1 MIHPQFMWWVSRAT
15 GMVGGLLLVGSLVW
29 GVLLAT
35 RVLKPVDRPA
45 WLLGL
50 HRWMSALACIMI
62 AIHMAALVADNY
74 VYFGWR
80 ELFVPWGSEWKN
92 TAVAFGVIAM
102 WLLVLVQGTS
112 MLMRWMPKK
121 LWHAIHITSYAAVWL
136 GFVHGAL
143 AGTDVTNPVYQYIVM
158 LLILAAMG
166 FALVRVLIGTNR
178 ARARENAAAR
188 NTAAG
193 QPQSGETGV
202 PTEPSTASAAAA
214 SPRAARNPRIPDAAR
229 AAARAAAQ
237 STPGTPG
244 PAAGAD
250 ASPSTST
257 PTPAANQPADAPTI
271 QPATGGAHSETAST
285 PPLPIRSV
293 PTSESDDERQARL
306 QALAAARAARQTKA

>member
-188 NTAAG
+188 NAGAG

-202 PTEPSTASAAAA
+202 PSEPSTASAAAA
-214 SPRAARNPRIPDAAR
+214 SPHAARNPRIPDAAR
-229 AAARAAAQ
+229 SAARAAAQ

-271 QPATGGAHSETAST
+271 QPATGGASSETAST

>member
-202 PTEPSTASAAAA
+202 PGEPSNASAAAA

-271 QPATGGAHSETAST
+271 QPATGGASSETAST

-306 QALAAARAARQTKA
+306 RALAAARAARQTKA

>member
-1 MIHPQFMWWVSRAT
+1 
-15 GMVGGLLLVGSLVW
+15 
-29 GVLLAT
+29 
-35 RVLKPVDRPA
+35 
-45 WLLGL
+45 
-50 HRWMSALACIMI
+50 MSALACIMI

-121 LWHAIHITSYAAVWL
+121 VWHAIHITSYAAVWL

-188 NTAAG
+188 NAASSP
-193 QPQSGETGV
+193 PQSGDT
-202 PTEPSTASAAAA
+202 TQASEPSAASASAAP
-214 SPRAARNPRIPDAAR
+214 PRAARNPRIPEAAR

-244 PAAGAD
+244 PGVSAEA
-250 ASPSTST
+250 PLPTST
-257 PTPAANQPADAPTI
+257 PAPNQPADAPAS
-271 QPATGGAHSETAST
+271 QRATASA
-285 PPLPIRSV
+285 PPEMPASTTLPLRSV
-293 PTSESDDERQARL
+293 PTSETDDERQARL
-306 QALAAARAARQTKA
+306 EALAAARAARQTKA

>member
-92 TAVAFGVIAM
+92 TAVALGVIAM

-112 MLMRWMPKK
+112 LLMRWMPKK
-121 LWHAIHITSYAAVWL
+121 VWHAIHVTSYAAVWL

-178 ARARENAAAR
+178 ARARENASAR
-188 NTAAG
+188 SGGAR
-193 QPQSGETGV
+193 PQSADGNAA
-202 PTEPSTASAAAA
+202 EPSAEPAVA
-214 SPRAARNPRIPDAAR
+214 RAARNPRIPEAAR
-229 AAARAAAQ
+229 AAARAAA
-237 STPGTPG
+237 STG
-244 PAAGAD
+244 PEAA
-250 ASPSTST
+250 
-257 PTPAANQPADAPTI
+257 PADAA
-271 QPATGGAHSETAST
+271 PARTAPVDDMVSSLPPPAATVPPVSSSET
-285 PPLPIRSV
+285 
-293 PTSESDDERQARL
+293 DDERQARL
-306 QALAAARAARQTKA
+306 EALAATRANRQGAPRQTSD

>member
-271 QPATGGAHSETAST
+271 QPATGGASSETAST

>member
-92 TAVAFGVIAM
+92 TAVALGVIAM

-112 MLMRWMPKK
+112 LLMRWMPKRV
-121 LWHAIHITSYAAVWL
+121 WHAIHVTSYAAVWL

-188 NTAAG
+188 SGGAV
-193 QPQSGETGV
+193 PQSAGGTTADGNAA
-202 PTEPSTASAAAA
+202 EPAA
-214 SPRAARNPRIPDAAR
+214 PRAARNPRIPEAAR
-229 AAARAAAQ
+229 AAARAAA
-237 STPGTPG
+237 SSG
-244 PAAGAD
+244 PE
-250 ASPSTST
+250 
-257 PTPAANQPADAPTI
+257 PAPADAAPAGDVVSPPPP
-271 QPATGGAHSETAST
+271 PATAVPPVSSTETD
-285 PPLPIRSV
+285 L
-293 PTSESDDERQARL
+293 ERQARL
-306 QALAAARAARQTKA
+306 EALAAARASRQGAPRQTSD

>member
-92 TAVAFGVIAM
+92 TAVALGVIAM

-112 MLMRWMPKK
+112 LLMRWMPKK
-121 LWHAIHITSYAAVWL
+121 VWHAIHVTSYAAVWL

-188 NTAAG
+188 SGGAG
-193 QPQSGETGV
+193 PQSADGNSANGNAA
-202 PTEPSTASAAAA
+202 EPSAESAV
-214 SPRAARNPRIPDAAR
+214 PRATRNPRIPEAAR
-229 AAARAAAQ
+229 AAARAAA
-237 STPGTPG
+237 STVPE
-244 PAAGAD
+244 AA
-250 ASPSTST
+250 
-257 PTPAANQPADAPTI
+257 PADAA
-271 QPATGGAHSETAST
+271 PARTAPADNMVSSLPPPALTVPPVSSSET
-285 PPLPIRSV
+285 
-293 PTSESDDERQARL
+293 DDERQARL
-306 QALAAARAARQTKA
+306 EALAATRANRQGAPRQTSD

>member
-202 PTEPSTASAAAA
+202 PTEPSNASAAAA

-271 QPATGGAHSETAST
+271 QPATGGASSETAST

>member
-121 LWHAIHITSYAAVWL
+121 VWHAIHITSYAAVWL

-188 NTAAG
+188 NAASSP
-193 QPQSGETGV
+193 PQSGDT
-202 PTEPSTASAAAA
+202 TQAAEPSAASASAAP
-214 SPRAARNPRIPDAAR
+214 PRAARNPRIPEAAR

-244 PAAGAD
+244 PGVGAD
-250 ASPSTST
+250 APLPTST
-257 PTPAANQPADAPTI
+257 PAPNQPADAPAS
-271 QPATGGAHSETAST
+271 QRATASASAEMPAPT
-285 PPLPIRSV
+285 TLPLRSV
-293 PTSESDDERQARL
+293 PTSETDDERQARL
-306 QALAAARAARQTKA
+306 EALAAARAARQTKA

>member
-1 MIHPQFMWWVSRAT
+1 MIHPQLMWWVSRAT
-15 GMVGGLLLVGSLVW
+15 GMVGGLLMVGSLVW

-92 TAVAFGVIAM
+92 TAVALGVIAM

-112 MLMRWMPKK
+112 LLMRWMPKK
-121 LWHAIHITSYAAVWL
+121 VWHAIHITSYAAVWL

-188 NTAAG
+188 T
-193 QPQSGETGV
+193 
-202 PTEPSTASAAAA
+202 AAA
-214 SPRAARNPRIPDAAR
+214 SQPQAAESPSPAEPGATSASSAAPRAARNPRIPEAARDAAR
-229 AAARAAAQ
+229 AAAQ
-237 STPGTPG
+237 GTPEPQG
-244 PAAGAD
+244 SVTD
-250 ASPSTST
+250 ASAPPSS
-257 PTPAANQPADAPTI
+257 
-271 QPATGGAHSETAST
+271 HV
-285 PPLPIRSV
+285 RSA
-293 PTSESDDERQARL
+293 PTSETDDDRQARL
-306 QALAAARAARQTKA
+306 EALAAARAARQTKA

>member
-188 NTAAG
+188 NAGAG

-271 QPATGGAHSETAST
+271 QPATGGASSETAST